1 MRVKLIRKFAN
12 AINGIDLT
20 NVRVGDVVD
29 MKPHHAALLVA
40 EGWAEELAPEQTQSR
55 PADKSSSATESHA

>member
-1 MRVKLIRKFAN
+1 
-12 AINGIDLT
+12 
-20 NVRVGDVVD
+20 VGDVVD
-29 MKPHHAALLVA
+29 IKPHHAALLVA

>member
-20 NVRVGDVVD
+20 NVRAGDVID
-29 MKPHHAALLVA
+29 LKAHHAALLVA
-40 EGWAEELAPEQTQSR
+40 EGWAEELGPERSR
-55 PADKSSSATESHA
+55 PRPAETPSSSESIA